1 MAIKGKELVE
11 KRNILNEVR
20 KNNMSLQE
28 LRFFSIYLSK
38 INARDTS
45 TRTVRFPLKDFQRIM
60 EFGRLNT
67 TQLKATTDSLLGKVV
82 SIPTERG
89 GYTSFQLFKEC
100 TVDKDEFEQWYVEI
114 DAHDKA
120 LPLMFDFKREY
131 FTYELWNALKLRS
144 ANQLRMYE
152 LLKQYEKAGERKMTL
167 VELRNGLGIGDDEYP
182 RWDRFRDR
190 VLNSCQQALLE
201 NTDIKFTYEPVKA
214 GRKITGVHFYISKN
228 NDYVDQ
234 LTLDEFI
241 DLQKPV
247 EADYEVIVDE
257 EGDDYEQL
265 EMFESADKFTSEER
279 QEREDICEG
288 FQYEEFDEFEI
299 GELKELREL
308 SKPHIDKAKLFDLY
322 KEYGT
327 GYEAHKSAED
337 SLIIDY
343 IRQKIAMCDGRGAKI
358 GSRIGFIKNAVAK
371 NYQYGKKEE

>member
-20 KNNMSLQE
+20 KNSMSLQE

-38 INARDTS
+38 INARDVS
-45 TRTVRFPLKDFQRIM
+45 TRTVRFPLRDFQRIM

-82 SIPTERG
+82 SVPTERG

-152 LLKQYEKAGERKMTL
+152 LLKQYEKSGERKMTL

-201 NTDIKFTYEPVKA
+201 NTDIKFTYDPIKA
-214 GRKITGVHFYISKN
+214 GKKITGVHFYISKN
-228 NDYVDQ
+228 SDYVDQ

-247 EADYEVIVDE
+247 DGDYEEISM
-257 EGDDYEQL
+257 DDD
-265 EMFESADKFTSEER
+265 ESAQTEIDFRDKRSEICCGF
-279 QEREDICEG
+279 EDEI
-288 FQYEEFDEFEI
+288 FDEFTDEQLQ
-299 GELKELREL
+299 ELK
-308 SKPHIDKAKLFDLY
+308 DLAWANADPDVEERHY
-322 KEYGT
+322 AVLHDRLVARQY
-327 GYEAHKSAED
+327 AVAE
-337 SLIIDY
+337 Y
-343 IRQKIAMCDGRGAKI
+343 IRQKIRYCNAYPEPVQNRYK
-358 GSRIGFIKNAVAK
+358 FIKNAVA
-371 NYQYGKKEE
+371 EDWR

>member
-20 KNNMSLQE
+20 KNSMSLQE

-38 INARDTS
+38 INARDVS
-45 TRTVRFPLKDFQRIM
+45 TRRVRFPLRDFQRIM

-82 SIPTERG
+82 SVPTERG

-152 LLKQYEKAGERKMTL
+152 LLKQYEKSGERKMTL

-201 NTDIKFTYEPVKA
+201 NTDIKFTYEPIKA
-214 GRKITGVHFYISKN
+214 GKKITGVHFYISKN
-228 NDYVDQ
+228 SDYVDQ

-247 EADYEVIVDE
+247 EADYEAIVDDE
-257 EGDDYEQL
+257 CEDDDDET
-265 EMFESADKFTSEER
+265 EVDFRDKRGEICSGFED
-279 QEREDICEG
+279 DI
-288 FQYEEFDEFEI
+288 FDEFTDEQLI
-299 GELKELREL
+299 ELRTLAWSNVDPDEVERERSIL
-308 SKPHIDKAKLFDLY
+308 HDIKIA
-322 KEYGT
+322 KEYVVS
-327 GYEAHKSAED
+327 H
-337 SLIIDY
+337 Y
-343 IRQKIAMCDGRGAKI
+343 IRRKILMCNAQGK
-358 GSRIGFIKNAVAK
+358 RIKHRYGYIKRAVDE
-371 NYQYGKKEE
+371 NYQ